1 MWSDRWSSIGGGGTF
16 GPMDS
21 TFQRARQ
28 PEQKEQRRAHLLGTA
43 RELLASGVGL
53 RALSLSE
60 IARQAGMAKA
70 NVYRYFDT
78 REALLLALLWE
89 AWQRWFEGLRA
100 AWPTLESPKRKPGP
114 IALESVAG
122 LLGRTL
128 AREPLLC
135 ELTAALPTVLEQNL
149 GEDAI
154 RGFKRE
160 SLAFFGTIARFLTE
174 RAPALSEAAYAELL
188 HDGAHA
194 IMGLHPALH
203 PSPAAARALEEP
215 SLRFF
220 RRDFREELERVL
232 VALALDHARR
242 SAMTGKAPTRPRR

>member
-1 MWSDRWSSIGGGGTF
+1 MA
-16 GPMDS
+16 S

-28 PEQKEQRRAHLLGTA
+28 PEQKEQRRAHLLSTA
-43 RELLASGVGL
+43 REQLAGGVGL
-53 RALSLSE
+53 RALSLNE
-60 IARQAGMAKA
+60 IARQARMAKA

-89 AWQRWFEGLRA
+89 AWQRWFDGLRD
-100 AWPTLESPKRKPGP
+100 AWSTLETPKRKPRP
-114 IALESVAG
+114 IALESVAA
-122 LLGRTL
+122 LLARTL
-128 AREPLLC
+128 ANEPLLC

-154 RGFKRE
+154 RGFKRD
-160 SLAFFGTIARFLTE
+160 SLAFFATIARFLAE

-203 PSPAAARALEEP
+203 PTPAAARALEDP

-220 RRDFREELERVL
+220 RRDFGAELDRVL

-242 SAMTGKAPTRPRR
+242 EAAGAVKRASRPRTGG